1 MFCPFCVILLSNK
14 LHPLPGTPLPPS
26 LCSTAKTTTVRFCNT
41 PARVSRHWGNF
52 IPLEFQICCFRLP
65 AEKAEVSADFHNLI
79 RKQAHFYK
87 YDCYKQILQLHY
99 RSYICTA
106 RSIIWQGFPLQLLH
120 LKPPLSPHLGWYI
133 WFLQACGFKG
143 LSCFNL

>member
-1 MFCPFCVILLSNK
+1 MFYFLLSNK
-14 LHPLPGTPLPPS
+14 LHPLPGTLLPPS
-26 LCSTAKTTTVRFCNT
+26 LSSIAKTTTVRFCNT
-41 PARVSRHWGNF
+41 PARVSRLWGNF

-106 RSIIWQGFPLQLLH
+106 RSIIWQGFPLLLLH
-120 LKPPLSPHLGWYI
+120 LKPPLSPDLGWYI
-133 WFLQACGFKG
+133 CFLQACGFKG